1 VDVVPWVIGRVELDD
16 PIYSGDVETSS
27 GNVRAEQDTSGRI
40 AELEE
45 SVGPFLLFLLA
56 LERSQKGSK

>member
-1 VDVVPWVIGRVELDD
+1 MDVVPWVIGRVELDD
-16 PIYSGDVETSS
+16 PVYSRDVETSS

-56 LERSQKGSK
+56 LERCQVGSE